1 MAKRRRTRISYA
13 PKSRRKSSAS
23 NRTLTTSS
31 IHEQE
36 KEQETVKLKSKQKN
50 RRILYKPK
58 VRRKTSAASS
68 TASENV
74 SSNEQ
79 EAKELPRRNKR
90 RSIGTLMAA
99 NKQQPKKKKENWSSS
114 EENTVQK
121 ASTSGQ
127 GKEKQKTTPKKGVT
141 QRKKRVEETNKMPK
155 HIKDITVGRKTYAK
169 WRLLN
174 PVTKAFTEQALESA
188 MLNVL
193 NSVGRE
199 FKKKE
204 VQAHLKKLSESCV
217 SHCNVSHFITRELE
231 NAVISCNEQIE
242 VLEKELEEQTS
253 PLPKTCD
260 KESKAFIP
268 LKDKMQFASP
278 WKIILKLQTLA
289 RLSHIKIDCERAS
302 FVSMTNFTI
311 FTSKWVEEKL
321 MISRITSRRDPKCW
335 LSQLIQNDSGTTSDD
350 SSDEVVCQCGWPNKV
365 EPMIGCDS
373 DDCPVKWYHFE
384 CVNLTAN
391 TVPKDNIKT
400 FLR

>member
-13 PKSRRKSSAS
+13 HKPRRKSSAS

-31 IHEQE
+31 INEQE
-36 KEQETVKLKSKQKN
+36 KEQETVKPKSKQKN
-50 RRILYKPK
+50 SRIVYKPK
-58 VRRKTSAASS
+58 VRRKTSDAS

-90 RSIGTLMAA
+90 RSSGTLMAA

-114 EENTVQK
+114 EENSVQK

-155 HIKDITVGRKTYAK
+155 HIKDITIGRKTYAK

-204 VQAHLKKLSESCV
+204 VQVHLKKLSERIS
-217 SHCNVSHFITRELE
+217 SRLDNLKGPPHKEDYRTMEAENRELE

-242 VLEKELEEQTS
+242 VLEKELEEQTRLLEEDTRLLS
-253 PLPKTCD
+253 NYSDQEIQLQWQKELHPLLQ
-260 KESKAFIP
+260 KEPVNALKLPCLSDETSKMLFTSQITTSSEKDNKDIVS
-268 LKDKMQFASP
+268 LVFGKDKRN
-278 WKIILKLQTLA
+278 KLA
-289 RLSHIKIDCERAS
+289 
-302 FVSMTNFTI
+302 
-311 FTSKWVEEKL
+311 
-321 MISRITSRRDPKCW
+321 
-335 LSQLIQNDSGTTSDD
+335 
-350 SSDEVVCQCGWPNKV
+350 
-365 EPMIGCDS
+365 
-373 DDCPVKWYHFE
+373 
-384 CVNLTAN
+384 TA
-391 TVPKDNIKT
+391 TG
-400 FLR
+400 

>member
-13 PKSRRKSSAS
+13 HKPRRKSSAS

-31 IHEQE
+31 INEQE
-36 KEQETVKLKSKQKN
+36 KEQETVKPKSKQKN
-50 RRILYKPK
+50 SRTVYKPK
-58 VRRKTSAASS
+58 VSRKTSDAC

-90 RSIGTLMAA
+90 HSSGTLMAA

-114 EENTVQK
+114 EENSVQK

-141 QRKKRVEETNKMPK
+141 QRKKRMEETNKMPK

-188 MLNVL
+188 MLNVF

-204 VQAHLKKLSESCV
+204 VQVHLKKLSERIS
-217 SHCNVSHFITRELE
+217 SRLDNLKGPLHKEDYRTMEAENRELE

-242 VLEKELEEQTS
+242 VLEKELEGQTRLLEEDTRLLTNYS
-253 PLPKTCD
+253 DQEIQLQWQKELHPLLQ
-260 KESKAFIP
+260 KEPVNA
-268 LKDKMQFASP
+268 
-278 WKIILKLQTLA
+278 LKLPC
-289 RLSHIKIDCERAS
+289 LSDETSK
-302 FVSMTNFTI
+302 ML
-311 FTSKWVEEKL
+311 FTSQ
-321 MISRITSRRDPKCW
+321 I
-335 LSQLIQNDSGTTSDD
+335 TTS
-350 SSDEVVCQCGWPNKV
+350 SE
-365 EPMIGCDS
+365 
-373 DDCPVKWYHFE
+373 
-384 CVNLTAN
+384 
-391 TVPKDNIKT
+391 KDNKDIVSLVFGEDKRNKLAT
-400 FLR
+400 ATG

>member
-50 RRILYKPK
+50 RTILYKPK

-204 VQAHLKKLSESCV
+204 VQAHLKKLSERIS
-217 SHCNVSHFITRELE
+217 SRLDNLKGPPHKEDYRTMEAENHELE

-242 VLEKELEEQTS
+242 VLEKELEEQTRLLEEDTHLLTHYS
-253 PLPKTCD
+253 DQEIQLQWQKELHPLLQ
-260 KESKAFIP
+260 KEPVNA
-268 LKDKMQFASP
+268 
-278 WKIILKLQTLA
+278 LKLPC
-289 RLSHIKIDCERAS
+289 LSDETSK
-302 FVSMTNFTI
+302 ML
-311 FTSKWVEEKL
+311 FTSQVLL
-321 MISRITSRRDPKCW
+321 MTFAF
-335 LSQLIQNDSGTTSDD
+335 LQTGTRSY
-350 SSDEVVCQCGWPNKV
+350 C
-365 EPMIGCDS
+365 
-373 DDCPVKWYHFE
+373 Y
-384 CVNLTAN
+384 
-391 TVPKDNIKT
+391 
-400 FLR
+400 